1 MMMMMI
7 VIIII
12 VVVIIIIIIII
23 INIIPFFT
31 LGSIYS
37 EKANGASQS
46 PKQITQMNTLIYKR
60 DRGFELGTTL
70 NSFSQQ

>member
-7 VIIII
+7 VIII
-12 VVVIIIIIIII
+12 VVIIII

-37 EKANGASQS
+37 AKANRASQS
-46 PKQITQMNTLIYKR
+46 PKQITQMNKLIYKR
-60 DRGFELGTTL
+60 DGGFELGTTL
-70 NSFSQQ
+70 NRFSQR

>member
-7 VIIII
+7 VIII
-12 VVVIIIIIIII
+12 VVIIII

-37 EKANGASQS
+37 AKANGASQS

-70 NSFSQQ
+70 NRFSQQ